1 MLPTIRTNFPA
12 FISDIFNDDFM
23 NEFIKE
29 PARRNFVPAV
39 NISETNED
47 FRIEVAAPGIQ
58 KEDFKIAVENNVMT
72 ISSEKKVENEEK
84 TDKYLRR
91 EFGYSC
97 FKRSFALP
105 QMVDSDKISATHING
120 VLQVVI
126 PKREEAKEK
135 GPKSIAVN

>member
-1 MLPTIRTNFPA
+1 MLPTLRTNFPT
-12 FISDIFNDDFM
+12 FIGDIFNDDFM

-39 NISETNED
+39 NIAETKDD

-58 KEDFKIAVENNVMT
+58 KDDFKIDIENNVLT
-72 ISSEKKVENEEK
+72 ISSEKKQEQEEK
-84 TDKYLRR
+84 SDKFLRR
-91 EFGYSC
+91 EFSYAS

-105 QMVDSDKISATHING
+105 QMVETEKISASHKDGI
-120 VLQVVI
+120 LHVVI

-135 GPKSIAVN
+135 GPKSIAIE